1 MAKDLQRSG
10 GWRCYLHYQK
20 ALLKVERNCLRV
32 KFLENCKRADLI
44 PKFLQFRVPNNGC
57 FDDDS
62 VHNLQKRLLNNELL
76 KAKADRKALDS
87 VLVERRHQLRV
98 VVPDKTL
105 PSVAVYTRLERRDTR
120 RQGTEVHNRKLAT
133 LSEEQERP
141 LFQVCN
147 TVVVC
152 GQGIKPPKYVMQT
165 LALGPRNAVLDRF
178 DPKELL
184 AEIDDLMDH
193 CRVSKVSEET
203 ITDINV
209 KTLAY
214 IKRCKKM
221 KSSRNIQMT
230 SKYLKE
236 HGLLAIPFDKGVGI
250 CVMRKEDYHSKM
262 DQIIALPQF
271 QKLVKNRRNAKNP
284 VLKEE
289 DRVLGLLKTLL
300 EENKIDEALYHRLK
314 PMGSQPARLYGLAKV
329 HKEDTPMRPVL
340 SMPGSVYYRI
350 AEYVAEH
357 LAKVP
362 QCSISTSTAA
372 ICEKL
377 KEIRLEEDEELIS
390 YDVVSMYTNVPVHE
404 AIQICTDML
413 YNLTPDKRPNIEKDT
428 FIQLCRTAC
437 CEVVMLT
444 HDGYYIQKE
453 GLAMGSSPA
462 PHLANGW
469 LSQYEEAIKG
479 DSKLY
484 ERYMDDIL
492 KEEKKGNIALKL
504 DEINDLHPKLRFTVE
519 REIDGKLPVL
529 DMMILHDHTNGHL
542 ESTWYSK
549 PTDTGLTMNY
559 HALAPKR
566 YKRSVVTGFVYRI
579 YRSCSTWQHFHQSL
593 EKAKRILEQNQ
604 YPPTFYG
611 PLIRQALH
619 NIFVGKEQ
627 SQVKETTDTSN
638 ITKKILRVQYR
649 GKSTEHYARALH
661 KINAPCTVVMTLR
674 KLKTALPSLK
684 PPVAMFLKSG
694 IVYEIQCPR
703 CKACYVGQSGRH
715 LQDRFTEHRLR
726 EGPVKTHYN
735 QCSTT
740 LMEEHVRI
748 LHSTTRGEKFLQSLE
763 ALYIRERNP
772 SINTRDEWRS
782 RELKIK
788 L

>member
-20 ALLKVERNCLRV
+20 ALCKVERNSLRV

-62 VHNLQKRLLNNELL
+62 VHNLQKRLLNKELL

-98 VVPDKTL
+98 VVPDKIL
-105 PSVAVYTRLERRDTR
+105 PSVAVFTRLERRDTR
-120 RQGTEVHNRKLAT
+120 RRGAEVHNRKLAK

-147 TVVVC
+147 TVVVS

-193 CRVSKVSEET
+193 CRVSKVPEEI

-250 CVMRKEDYHSKM
+250 CVMRKEDYHTRM

-271 QKLVKNRRNAKNP
+271 QKLVKNRKNAKNP

-289 DRVLGLLKTLL
+289 DRVLALLKTLL
-300 EENKIDEALYHRLK
+300 EENKIDEVLYHRLK

-329 HKEDTPMRPVL
+329 HKEDIPMRPVL
-340 SMPGSVYYRI
+340 SMPGSVYHRI

-362 QCSISTSTAA
+362 QCNINTSSAA
-372 ICEKL
+372 ICERV
-377 KEIRLEEDEELIS
+377 KEVRLEEDEELVS

-413 YNLTPDKRPNIEKDT
+413 YSLTPDKRPNIEKDT

-484 ERYMDDIL
+484 ERYVDDIIQ
-492 KEEKKGNIALKL
+492 EEKIGNIALKL
-504 DEINDLHPKLRFTVE
+504 DKINDLHPKLKFTVE
-519 REIDGKLPVL
+519 REIDGKIPVL
-529 DMMILHDHTNGHL
+529 DMMILHDHADGHL

-549 PTDTGLTMNY
+549 PSDTGLTMNY

-566 YKRSVVTGFVYRI
+566 YKRSVVSGFVYRI
-579 YRSCSTWQHFHQSL
+579 YRSCSTWQHFHHSL
-593 EKAKRILEQNQ
+593 DKAKQILEENQ

-611 PLIRQALH
+611 PLIRRALY

-627 SQVKETTDTSN
+627 LQVRETTSN

-649 GKSTEHYARALH
+649 GKSTERYARALH

-694 IVYEIQCPR
+694 IVYEIQCPC

-715 LQDRFTEHRLR
+715 LQERFTEHRLR

-735 QCSTT
+735 QCSTP

-772 SINTRDEWRS
+772 SINTKGEWRS